1 MCSTSP
7 SLDHTYQM
15 EVQLPL
21 QTLWKS
27 IVKLNTRWSACSS
40 IELNVEVPGTW
51 LGGLDMGQNMMNGSM
66 KTIWA
71 MLRPFWIS
79 TSVHMG
85 YSECF
90 ASGMYCTRPLYVS
103 RVLGPIK
110 PATINLVEALG

>member
-7 SLDHTYQM
+7 NLDPMYQV

-27 IVKLNTRWSACSS
+27 MVKLSMRWSACSG
-40 IELNVEVPGTW
+40 IGLNVEAQDTW

-71 MLRPFWIS
+71 MPRPYWIS
-79 TSVHMG
+79 TRVHMG

-90 ASGMYCTRPLYVS
+90 ASGMY
-103 RVLGPIK
+103 
-110 PATINLVEALG
+110 